1 MRAYELMIIYDG
13 DLTEMAVDDAFEKSM
28 GALTAAG
35 GQVVTVNKWGR
46 RKFAYE
52 INHKSEG
59 YYVVVE
65 FLADTNLSAFER
77 TMRLADPVVRHKLIR
92 LPDREARRRDL
103 FAKIAPAETEQQVVK
118 EQTDGQA

>member
-1 MRAYELMIIYDG
+1 MKAYELMIIYDG
-13 DLTEMAVDDAFEKSM
+13 DLTEIAVDDAFEKSM
-28 GALTAAG
+28 NTLTANG
-35 GQVVTVNKWGR
+35 GRIATVNKWGR

-65 FLADTNLSAFER
+65 FLADDADLAAFER
-77 TMRLADPVVRHKLIR
+77 TMRLDDPVVRHKLIR

-103 FAKIAPAETEQQVVK
+103 FSRITLTEAEKQSTK
-118 EQTDGQA
+118 ETN